1 MAWAIFQRLE
11 AFARILSLVLATRS
25 ACRTTIESIRS
36 FSEVDAGMS
45 IRVKDIAERVGVSP
59 TTVSLVLNNKPGA
72 GDELR
77 ERILKTARELG
88 YTTFRSSRA
97 HSLCL
102 LHITRHGHAVNRDHD
117 VFLADYIEG
126 LSQGAKQAGF
136 TLEIVT
142 FKPAPITQVIE
153 AALSKTAV
161 GFIVLGTE
169 LSREEVESFQVVRKP
184 LVFID
189 TYHEFLNFD
198 FVDMNNEDSVFEI
211 ISHLVAKGHRAIGMV
226 KGAIETRN
234 FKLREEGFIESLSRF
249 GLEFDP
255 ARVFAVDSTFHGA
268 FEDMSSILA
277 HGTRLPAALFCAND
291 IIACGCLRAIRQA
304 GLRVPED
311 VSVIGFDD
319 LPISATSDPPLTT
332 IKVSKAQIGRMAIQL
347 LISRLHS
354 DPEAPSAKVLIGG
367 QLVERQSVIDLG
379 NPVLP
384 GSSTKAHGGTS

>member
-1 MAWAIFQRLE
+1 
-11 AFARILSLVLATRS
+11 
-25 ACRTTIESIRS
+25 
-36 FSEVDAGMS
+36 MS

-142 FKPAPITQVIE
+142 FKPGPITQVID

-169 LSREEVESFQVVRKP
+169 LSREDVESFQVVRKP

-211 ISHLVAKGHRAIGMV
+211 ISHLVAKGHREIGMV

-268 FEDMSSILA
+268 FEDMTSILA
-277 HGTRLPAALFCAND
+277 QGTRLPAALFCASD

-367 QLVERQSVIDLG
+367 QLMERQSVIDLG

-384 GSSTKAHGGTS
+384 GSSTKMHGGTS